1 MFRILKVILRWFM
14 DWLYFVCLVCFS
26 GATLGVL
33 SHVLFGLF
41 FVDSPDYAHLAALG
55 FLHGL
60 KYSSLW
66 AGGLA
71 IVLCAMRAHR
81 EFQAAQT
88 QISQ

>member
-1 MFRILKVILRWFM
+1 MLKILKVICRWFM
-14 DWLYFVCLVCFS
+14 DWLYFVCLVCFA
-26 GATLGVL
+26 GATLGTV
-33 SHVLFGLF
+33 SHVLFGLCF
-41 FVDSPDYAHLAALG
+41 FETPDYGHLSALG

-81 EFQAAQT
+81 EFQAAS
-88 QISQ
+88 SQSAS